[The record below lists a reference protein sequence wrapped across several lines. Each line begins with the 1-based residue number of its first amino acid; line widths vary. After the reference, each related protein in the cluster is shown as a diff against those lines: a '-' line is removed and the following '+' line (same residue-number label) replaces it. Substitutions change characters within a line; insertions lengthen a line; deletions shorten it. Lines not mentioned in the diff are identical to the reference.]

1 MRAIPPVAFGR
12 FPFDRKHR
20 SAAYCTNIQYSAICI
35 MVTIL
40 GPLSS
45 SGVQLPFYSY
55 RVPAGFPSPA
65 ADHLEQKVSLDE
77 LLDLRAPHTYLVRIE
92 GDSMIGAGIFP
103 GDLAIVDRSQEAESG
118 HIVIAAVDCEPVC
131 KRLVKECGQIILKSE
146 NPKYPSRYMM
156 DGEELQV
163 NQVNAEALE
172 QVELPDLPHHALLDA
187 RMLAELFRI
196 LASRLVLSP

>member
-1 MRAIPPVAFGR
+1 MGFRLTANPVGRLTVRAYSI
-12 FPFDRKHR
+12 
-20 SAAYCTNIQYSAICI
+20 SAICI

-40 GPLSS
+40 GPLAN

-77 LLDLRAPHTYLVRIE
+77 LLDLRAPHMYLVRIE

-103 GDLAIVDRSQEAESG
+103 GDLAVVDRSMEVESG

-156 DGEELQV
+156 DGEEL
-163 NQVNAEALE
+163 
-172 QVELPDLPHHALLDA
+172 
-187 RMLAELFRI
+187 
-196 LASRLVLSP
+196 LVWGVVMYSVRSHEKA